1 MKELRKHMTAGLR
14 LLLVATVALVMTAG
28 CGKGEKT
35 AGANAPENIS
45 GFTSWNSFT
54 AKTADG
60 NEFTESNF
68 SDHDVT
74 VINVWSITCGP
85 CIREMPAIAEFQK
98 NLDDNVQLI
107 TYCIDGNHY
116 PDEAKRILSDSGFEG
131 ITLLSGDG
139 DMETFT
145 EEIQYVPTTIFVDNK
160 GNIVGEA
167 IIGAYQDLERRYQK
181 SIDDALKTL
190 GK

>member
-28 CGKGEKT
+28 CGKGGKT

-54 AKTADG
+54 AKTSDG
-60 NEFTESNF
+60 KEFTESDF
-68 SDHDVT
+68 SDYDVT

-107 TYCIDGNHY
+107 TYCIDGNYY
-116 PDEAKRILSDSGFEG
+116 PDEAKKILSDSGFEG
-131 ITLLSGDG
+131 ITLLSGDE

-145 EEIQYVPTTIFVDNK
+145 GEIQYFPTTIFVDNK